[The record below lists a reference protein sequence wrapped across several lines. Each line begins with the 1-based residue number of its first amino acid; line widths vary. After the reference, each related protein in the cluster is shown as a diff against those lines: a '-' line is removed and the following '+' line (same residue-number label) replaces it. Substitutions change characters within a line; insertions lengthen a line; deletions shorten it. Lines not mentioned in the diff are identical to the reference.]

1 MLHIVNFVIEINLHY
16 FTTQKY
22 ISFSPHFVCYFY
34 GHENQILYD
43 IDLVARIIHCT
54 KNMAQL
60 SEDEIAKIKRSFLEL
75 DEDGSGEISVHE
87 LQSILKD
94 PKLRMSEDDVNKLM
108 KDFDLD
114 GNGTIDICEFLILMS
129 NRKNRNLIHRAIVI
143 RTQIRK
149 MFRNLDLDGNGYI
162 TKKEFKT
169 VMRKQRGKYSEKQ
182 LDAML
187 KEADMNGDGKID
199 YDEFVVS
206 MTK

>member
-1 MLHIVNFVIEINLHY
+1 
-16 FTTQKY
+16 
-22 ISFSPHFVCYFY
+22 
-34 GHENQILYD
+34 
-43 IDLVARIIHCT
+43 
-54 KNMAQL
+54 MAQL
-60 SEDEIAKIKRSFLEL
+60 SEEEIAKIKRSFLEL
-75 DEDGSGEISVHE
+75 DEDGSGEISVQE

-94 PKLRMSEDDVNKLM
+94 PKLKMSEEDVKTLM
-108 KDFDLD
+108 ADFDLD

-149 MFRNLDLDGNGYI
+149 MFKNLDLDGNGYI
-162 TKKEFKT
+162 TRKEFKT

-182 LDAML
+182 LDEML
-187 KEADMNGDGKID
+187 KEADINGDGKID